1 MFRRV
6 RLLASR
12 LAFATLIA
20 VAPTLPVW
28 QGGVAEAAP
37 RFQTAATTETRLDPH
52 LQAYLAG
59 SPSRMTVVPVRP
71 VNGTVRARGV
81 AQPAG
86 VNVLIEATRDIRA
99 DLRTLGANARTRA
112 SRSGIYTA
120 TVPLNA
126 LQAVANLAGVI
137 KVTASMPTRP
147 SLDDSLVD
155 AKIVDGNAVR
165 PTVTGSTTA
174 DGDGTLVAI
183 VDSGID
189 LAHDDFK
196 DGGATRIDAVWDQ
209 TGGGSG
215 PGAITGGSRPIDDMG
230 YGTVC
235 TAAEIDAASCAQTDT
250 TGHGTH
256 VASIAAGNS
265 GAAPA
270 SRLLVVKHDGTT
282 VGAVDA
288 WAWIIAK
295 ASELGKPVVIN
306 NSWGSH
312 NGAHDGT
319 AVEERALDDFAQL
332 SGVAFVV
339 AAGDDGNK
347 AIHARSGTAPVA
359 IGGTK
364 SVAFVP
370 TSTSASINFWYSG
383 DDNFSI
389 SLMHNGTQTAKAI
402 KGGRTRSYSLAG
414 ATISISNC
422 VSASTSNNLCQATVT
437 LTGMTPA
444 DQDWSVELDRTS
456 LARASSTGTWD
467 AWVTTDNATFTVP
480 SYRTTLAEPATAS
493 GAISVG
499 SFVADGSMTGT
510 YSAFSA
516 LGPTRDSRAKPDLLA
531 PGESIIAAQSG
542 TTNGT
547 TAKQGTSMAAPH
559 VAGIVAMMYQKN
571 AGYTQSQIRD
581 ALLGTSTSAHTYG
594 YGTSTGVASEDQV
607 TLAPN
612 ASGNSGRPAW
622 NNRWGYGKVDAK
634 KAVDSVT
641 YDPTGATATPT
652 ASSVPQPTSTA
663 TSPASATSTAGASA
677 TSTASS
683 TATSTASS
691 TPTVSGSASATRTST
706 STITPNPAFS
716 ATASPTSTASSTS
729 TVTPNPAF
737 SATASPS
744 STASGTSTST
754 ITPN

>member
-467 AWVTTDNATFTVP
+467 AWVTTDNA
-480 SYRTTLAEPATAS
+480 
-493 GAISVG
+493 
-499 SFVADGSMTGT
+499 
-510 YSAFSA
+510 FSA
-516 LGPTRDSRAKPDLLA
+516 LGPTRDGRAKPDLLA

-547 TAKQGTSMAAPH
+547 IAKQGTSMAAPH

-581 ALLGTSTSAHTYG
+581 ALVGTGTSAHTYG
-594 YGTSTGVASEDQV
+594 YGTTTGVASEDQV
-607 TLAPN
+607 TLAAN

-622 NNRWGYGKVDAK
+622 NNRWGYGKVDGK

-652 ASSVPQPTSTA
+652 ASSVPQPTS
-663 TSPASATSTAGASA
+663 
-677 TSTASS
+677 
-683 TATSTASS
+683 
-691 TPTVSGSASATRTST
+691 
-706 STITPNPAFS
+706 
-716 ATASPTSTASSTS
+716 
-729 TVTPNPAF
+729 
-737 SATASPS
+737 
-744 STASGTSTST
+744 
-754 ITPN
+754 

>member
-6 RLLASR
+6 GLLASR

-165 PTVTGSTTA
+165 PTVNGSITA

-209 TGGGSG
+209 TVNLNGPG
-215 PGAITGGSRPIDDMG
+215 PGAITGGSRPVDDMG

-235 TAAEIDAASCAQTDT
+235 TAAEIDAGSCAQTDT

-270 SRLLVVKHDGTT
+270 SRLLVVKHDGSTG
-282 VGAVDA
+282 GAVDA

-295 ASELGKPVVIN
+295 ASELNKPVVIN

-359 IGGTK
+359 TLGTK

-370 TSTSASINFWYSG
+370 TSTSASINFWYSA

-422 VSASTSNNLCQATVT
+422 NSASTSNNLCQATVT

-467 AWVTTDNATFTVP
+467 AWVTTDNATFNTP

-499 SFVADGSMTGT
+499 SFVADGLTTGA

-516 LGPTRDSRAKPDLLA
+516 LGPTRDGRAKPDLLA
-531 PGESIIAAQSG
+531 PGESITAAASG
-542 TTNGT
+542 TTNLT

-581 ALLGTSTSAHTYG
+581 ALLGT
-594 YGTSTGVASEDQV
+594 
-607 TLAPN
+607 N
-612 ASGNSGRPAW
+612 A
-622 NNRWGYGKVDAK
+622 
-634 KAVDSVT
+634 
-641 YDPTGATATPT
+641 
-652 ASSVPQPTSTA
+652 
-663 TSPASATSTAGASA
+663 
-677 TSTASS
+677 
-683 TATSTASS
+683 
-691 TPTVSGSASATRTST
+691 
-706 STITPNPAFS
+706 
-716 ATASPTSTASSTS
+716 
-729 TVTPNPAF
+729 
-737 SATASPS
+737 
-744 STASGTSTST
+744 
-754 ITPN
+754 